1 MTSPARP
8 DNVIRQL
15 LPFSLVVFFGFL
27 AIGIPLPVL
36 PVQVGHALGY
46 DSVVVGSVVGA
57 QSLSTLLTRQF
68 AGRLCDTRGPKLAAL
83 LGFACASGAALLYL
97 VSGLIA
103 ATPLASLLLLVA
115 GRLLL
120 GLGES
125 LFITSS
131 AIWSIARVGVAN
143 AGRAMSWQGMAMYG
157 AMAFGAPVGSL
168 LQDAGGFNLVAG
180 VAVIFPLFGLA
191 MASRWVDAETSGGGR
206 RASFAGVLGAIWL
219 PGLALA
225 CASFSFGTMAAFLP
239 PLYHAGGW
247 SNPGAA
253 LTAFGVTYIAVRL
266 FFSGVPDRAGGYRV
280 AGILLFVQLLGQL
293 LIWRADSAT
302 VALLGTA
309 VTGLGYSL
317 VFPSLGVEAMKRVP
331 PENRGLVIGAYLAC
345 FDLALAVA
353 GPSAGVVAQAF
364 GVASAFLFSALV
376 ALCAAGLVWYAR
388 VSARRAMAPARRQA

>member
-1 MTSPARP
+1 MPSSPP
-8 DNVIRQL
+8 SDTVVRQL

-27 AIGIPLPVL
+27 TIGIPLPVL
-36 PVQVGHALGY
+36 PAQVGHVLGY
-46 DSVVVGSVVGA
+46 DSVVIGSVVGA

-68 AGRLCDTRGPKLAAL
+68 AGRLCDSRGPKLAAV
-83 LGFACASGAALLYL
+83 LGFGCASGAALLYL
-97 VSGLIA
+97 FSGLVT
-103 ATPLASLLLLVA
+103 ATPLISLLLLIA

-131 AIWSIARVGVAN
+131 AIWSIARVGAAN

-180 VAVIFPLFGLA
+180 IAIFFPLVGLA
-191 MASRWVDAETSGGGR
+191 MASRWADAPTSHGKR
-206 RASFAGVLGAIWL
+206 VSFRGVLGTIWL

-239 PLYHAGGW
+239 PLYLAGGW

-253 LTAFGVTYIAVRL
+253 LTAFGVTYIAMRL
-266 FFSGVPDRAGGYRV
+266 FFSGVTDRAGGYRV
-280 AGILLFVQLLGQL
+280 AGIMLFVQLVGQL

-302 VALLGTA
+302 FALLGAA
-309 VTGLGYSL
+309 VTGVGYSL
-317 VFPSLGVEAMKRVP
+317 IFPSLGVEAMKRVP

-353 GPSAGVVAQAF
+353 GPTAGVVAQNF
-364 GVASAFLFSALV
+364 GVSSSFLFSAAV
-376 ALCAAGLVWYAR
+376 ALCAAGLAWYAR
-388 VSARRAMAPARRQA
+388 FSPRYTVLNR